1 MRLADV
7 KRPWRH
13 PGRLSF
19 VALAIGLGFIVW
31 YFGWLSTEAQ
41 DLAYQIPGMLAPI
54 AIVAGVVLYQ
64 PDNRRPWILLAVSQ
78 VLMVMGD
85 WAWVIL
91 EHLGLELFPSIAD
104 ALYLSGQALTAV
116 AVIGLVRGRIPGGDR
131 AGLIDALVVAVGA
144 ALLTWTFLIA
154 PLVTDPSA
162 SMLDIGVA
170 LAYPALDVLLLGVLV
185 RIMLAPGHQVPSLRF
200 LLIALILMLAGD
212 FPYAFMLLEDTYHTG
227 DIIEITWLAA
237 SGFYAAAALH
247 PSMREVAR
255 PTEASEGQLSPARLA
270 MLAAASLMAPTVLV
284 VQGVLGEAVDIPV
297 IATGCVVLFLLVIA
311 RLGGLVKDLRA
322 TLQQRRS
329 LEEELEHRALHDPLT
344 GLPNRALFYERLE
357 QALRHRSEQVAVLFL
372 DLDDFKTVND
382 TFGHQV
388 GDELL
393 RLVGDSL
400 RHTVRASDTVAR
412 LGGDEF
418 AILVDRD
425 ASVAAATS
433 LAGRVLTAVGAP
445 KPIADRDLAVGTS
458 IGISVGAS
466 GDTTAE
472 RLMREADVAMYVAK
486 SHGKSGFSVF
496 DARTHDGV
504 VRTMGLQADLERGIR
519 EGQFELHYQPIIS
532 LESGEIAGIEA
543 LVRWR
548 HPTRGLLLPGD
559 FIHLAEMTGAI
570 VPLDRWVIEEASRQS
585 AAWGA
590 DGPTGNGRFL
600 SVNLSPLALVHPG
613 LVDLVA
619 SCLKRSGLAPRQL
632 MLEITES
639 AQPDP
644 TAVAETIAAL
654 KVLGVRLAIDDFGTG
669 FASISRLLDSP
680 FDVIKIDEGLLQS
693 MKTDARAGAIVSGVL
708 DLGRRLGSTTIAEGV
723 EDASQ
728 VTELRQLGCDYGQGF
743 HFSAALTAEDLEAAV
758 RVETAPAIWS
768 RRSQRE
774 RISRFLG

>member
-1 MRLADV
+1 VLAAGV
-7 KRPWRH
+7 
-13 PGRLSF
+13 
-19 VALAIGLGFIVW
+19 GFIVW

-54 AIVAGVVLYQ
+54 AIIAGVAIYK
-64 PDNRRPWILLAVSQ
+64 PDDGRPWVLLAVSQ
-78 VLMVMGD
+78 VLTVMGD
-85 WAWVIL
+85 WTWVIL
-91 EHLGLELFPSIAD
+91 ERLGLDVFPSIAD

-116 AVIGLVRGRIPGGDR
+116 AVISLVRGRIPGGDR
-131 AGLIDALVVAVGA
+131 AGLIDALVVAVGV
-144 ALLTWTFLIA
+144 ALLSWTFLMA
-154 PLVTDPSA
+154 PLVSDPSA
-162 SMLDIGVA
+162 SILEIGVA

-185 RIMLAPGHQVPSLRF
+185 RIMLAPGHQVPSLK
-200 LLIALILMLAGD
+200 LILIALIILLVGD
-212 FPYAFMLLEDTYHTG
+212 FPYAFMAIEGTYQTG
-227 DIIEITWLAA
+227 DLIEVTWLAA
-237 SGFYAAAALH
+237 SFVFAASALH
-247 PSMREVAR
+247 PSMREIAAPVVA
-255 PTEASEGQLSPARLA
+255 AEGQLSPARLVL
-270 MLAAASLMAPTVLV
+270 LAAASLMAPAVLV
-284 VQGVLGEAVDIPV
+284 IQGLLGETVDIPV

-311 RLGGLVKDLRA
+311 RLGGLVRDLRT
-322 TLQQRRS
+322 TLTERRS

-393 RLVGDSL
+393 CVVGDAI
-400 RHTVRASDTVAR
+400 RDAVRGSDTVAR

-418 AILVDRD
+418 AVLVDRD
-425 ASVAAATS
+425 ASVAAAS
-433 LAGRVLTAVGAP
+433 ALASRLLTAVGSP
-445 KPIADRDLAVGTS
+445 KPIAGRERAVGTS
-458 IGISVGAS
+458 IGISVGSTGAA
-466 GDTTAE
+466 TAE

-486 SHGKSGFSVF
+486 SQGKSGFSVF
-496 DARTHDGV
+496 DPRTHDGV

-519 EGQFELHYQPIIS
+519 EGQFELHYQPIIA
-532 LESGEIAGIEA
+532 LETGEIAGIEA
-543 LVRWR
+543 LVRWQ
-548 HPTRGLLLPGD
+548 HPTRGLLMPGD
-559 FIHLAEMTGAI
+559 FIHLAEMTGTI
-570 VPLDRWVIEEASRQS
+570 VPLDRWVIEEAARQA

-590 DGPTGNGRFL
+590 NGPTGAGRFL
-600 SVNLSPLALVHPG
+600 SVNLSPLALVHEG

-619 SCLKRSGLAPRQL
+619 SALKASHLEPRQL

-644 TAVAETIAAL
+644 VAVAETLAAL
-654 KVLGVRLAIDDFGTG
+654 KGLGVRLAIDDFGTG

-680 FDVIKIDEGLLQS
+680 FDVIKIDEGLLQA
-693 MKTDARAGAIVSGVL
+693 MKTDERAGAIVSGVL

-728 VTELRQLGCDYGQGF
+728 LTELRQLGCDYGQGF
-743 HFSAALTAEDLEAAV
+743 HFSPALTADDLEAAV